1 MPGAL
6 LILQAG
12 AAAVLA
18 PPATPPASS
27 LPTIEFRARVH
38 ADSLRVERRGDAH
51 LTVTADPLLAKAI
64 DVRPSKP
71 VPNGVTVRDVDVQL
85 DVFVTVD
92 PSGGQPAATASLSS
106 STGEPQP

>member
-12 AAAVLA
+12 AAAVMV
-18 PPATPPASS
+18 PSATPESAS
-27 LPTIEFRARVH
+27 PTIQLRARVQ
-38 ADSLRVERRGDAH
+38 ADSLRIERRGEAR
-51 LTVTADPLLAKAI
+51 LTVTADPLLARAI

-71 VPNGVTVRDVDVQL
+71 VPNGVAVRDVDVQI
-85 DVFVTVD
+85 DIFATID
-92 PSGGQPAATASLSS
+92 PSGARPSVDASVSS